1 MVMIEETRSITGG
14 PGSETRVARRK
25 RETRDR
31 IFHAA
36 LDLFVDKGLDDTTV
50 AEIARTADIGKGTF
64 FTYYPTK
71 ECVFADVNAQIVAA
85 MEKSLD
91 RAVADDKP
99 LELRLRAF
107 FLPALK
113 WHAANPVLSR
123 HMLAAFMR
131 DNSYMRA
138 DCQSRERLQERLAG
152 ELAAARKAGKISRT
166 IDVPSAATAVSCA
179 YFGSL
184 GVWHVAEMRTS
195 LAADFTRSL
204 HIVCRGLRP

>member
-1 MVMIEETRSITGG
+1 MIEETRNKTVGVRE
-14 PGSETRVARRK
+14 ETRVARRK
-25 RETRDR
+25 RETHDR

-36 LDLFVDKGLDDTTV
+36 LDLFVEKGLDDTTV

-71 ECVFADVNAQIVAA
+71 ECVFADVNRQIVAD

-91 RAVADDKP
+91 RAIAAGKGF
-99 LELRLRAF
+99 ELRVRAYF
-107 FLPALK
+107 MPALK

-131 DNSYMRA
+131 DSSYMRA
-138 DCQSRERLQERLAG
+138 DCDNRERLQQRLAT
-152 ELAAARKAGKISRT
+152 ELAAARKAGDVSRT
-166 IDVPSAATAVSCA
+166 IDVPAAATAISCA

-184 GVWHVAEMRTS
+184 GVWHVAEMQTS
-195 LAADFTRSL
+195 LATDFASSL

>member
-1 MVMIEETRSITGG
+1 MVMIEPARNSKNA
-14 PGSETRVARRK
+14 ETRVARRK
-25 RETRDR
+25 RETHDR

-36 LDLFVDKGLDDTTV
+36 LDLFVDRGLDETTV

-71 ECVFADVNAQIVAA
+71 ECVFADVNRQIVSA

-91 RAVADDKP
+91 RATAAGKS
-99 LELRLRAF
+99 LEPRIYAF
-107 FLPALK
+107 FMPAIR

-123 HMLAAFMR
+123 HMLAAFLR
-131 DNSYMRA
+131 DANFMRA
-138 DCQSRERLQERLAG
+138 DCDSRERLQYRLG
-152 ELAAARKAGKISRT
+152 RELATAREIGDISRT
-166 IDVPSAATAVSCA
+166 IDVPTAATAISGA

-184 GVWHVAEMRTS
+184 GVWHVAEMKTS
-195 LAADFTRSL
+195 LAADFARSL